1 MSFLTTQPETLAVAN
16 VARVVA
22 DTASHAQDTVAGAA
36 AASRGGRP
44 Q

>member
-1 MSFLTTQPETLAVAN
+1 MFLTTQPETLAPAN
-16 VARVVA
+16 VARVVTDA
-22 DTASHAQDTVAGAA
+22 ASHAQDAGVA

>member
-1 MSFLTTQPETLAVAN
+1 MFLTTQPETLAPAN
-16 VARVVA
+16 VARVVTDA
-22 DTASHAQDTVAGAA
+22 ASHAQDAVA